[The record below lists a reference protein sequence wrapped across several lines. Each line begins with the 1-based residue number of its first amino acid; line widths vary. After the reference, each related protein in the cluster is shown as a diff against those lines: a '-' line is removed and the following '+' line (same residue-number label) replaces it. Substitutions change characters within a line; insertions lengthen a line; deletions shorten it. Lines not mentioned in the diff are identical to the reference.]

1 MGGCSMQTRA
11 VQTKEIPDGAVWK
24 KVIPKGVGA
33 GVAVLCSAFPIM
45 GCYPLV
51 PAYTAAQSMERKKN
65 LWLYI
70 GMGIGMAY
78 FMGITDVVKYTLTV
92 VLTVMGIRFYLW
104 ANRRIG
110 GWMAGFIAAFAV
122 LAMNA
127 SGMLLVMPDRSELI
141 RSVSE
146 SLMVLGMTVLFH
158 HLSAF
163 LPGFFIRTD
172 IEGEPGEKPFHP
184 PETDRRMEAF
194 ANAFGGLSAAFAGM
208 GQAKKMDAS
217 GELSLLQKEVTGKLC
232 ASCDG
237 CAVCWAKEQPYAAE
251 KVGRLL
257 QAVCAHK
264 PKEELLKEQYIADCP
279 NYTGM
284 VEEAVYAFS
293 RMELN
298 RAWYARLMENRLL
311 IAQQLDAMTDMM
323 AEWVRGSTCLDKK
336 YRMQLARIQFEAKE
350 RGLTACQVHIFKE
363 ENGHLYI
370 RAKVCTKWGGAVPVK
385 NYIRAVSDAMGQNFC
400 AAKDTRALITRLPEE
415 IVLYEEARFFVLPG
429 IATKKKDDSV
439 MSGDSFLT
447 RTMDGG
453 RYVAAISDGMGS
465 GIEANRES
473 EMVVELLD
481 KFLEAGFRRETAI
494 RMMNSAMV
502 LQGENNE
509 FSTLDLAA
517 IDLYTGEL
525 SLTKVG
531 AAAAFIKH
539 GSEVECIPSGTL
551 PAGAVCEIMPEETK
565 RTLEAGDFLVMVT
578 DGVVEYLHVREP
590 EKTICGILEEIQT
603 ENAGV
608 LAKELMERVMLFT
621 GGYAADDMTVLVT
634 GLWKK

>member
-1 MGGCSMQTRA
+1 MQTKA
-11 VQTKEIPDGAVWK
+11 VQTKEMSDGIVWK
-24 KVIPKGVGA
+24 KVIGTGA
-33 GVAVLCSAFPIM
+33 GAGAAVLCSAFPIM

-51 PAYTAAQSMERKKN
+51 PAYAAAQSMERKGN
-65 LWLYI
+65 LWIYI
-70 GMGIGMAY
+70 GMGIGMAH
-78 FMGITDVVKYTLTV
+78 FMGLTDVVKYTLTAL
-92 VLTVMGIRFYLW
+92 LTVMGIRFYLW

-110 GWMAGFIAAFAV
+110 GFMAGFIAAFAV

-127 SGMLLVMPDRSELI
+127 SGMLFMMPDRNELI

-146 SLMVLGMTVLFH
+146 SLMVLGITVLFH
-158 HLSAF
+158 HLFAF
-163 LPGFFIRTD
+163 LPGFFAHAD
-172 IEGEPGEKPFHP
+172 IEKEPGEKSFHP

-194 ANAFGGLSAAFAGM
+194 ATAFGGLSDAFAGM

-217 GELSLLQKEVTGKLC
+217 GDLALLQKEVTGKLC

-237 CAVCWAKEQPYAAE
+237 CAVCWAKEQTGGVE
-251 KVGRLL
+251 NIHRLL
-257 QAVCAHK
+257 AAVCAHK
-264 PKEELLKEQYIADCP
+264 PKEELIREQYVTDCP
-279 NYTGM
+279 NYAEM
-284 VEEAVYAFS
+284 VDEAVSAFS

-298 RAWYARLMENRLL
+298 RAWYARLMENRIL

-323 AEWVRGSTCLDKK
+323 EEWVRGSACLDKK
-336 YRMQLARIQFEAKE
+336 YRMQLARIQFEGKE
-350 RGLTACQVHIFKE
+350 RGLTADQVHVFQD

-370 RAKVCTKWGGAVPVK
+370 RGMVCTKWGGAVPVK

-400 AAKDTRALITRLPEE
+400 AAKDTRALVTRMPEE
-415 IVLYEEARFFVLPG
+415 IVLYEEARYFVLPG
-429 IATKKKDDSV
+429 IAAKKKDDSV

-465 GIEANRES
+465 GIAANRES

-481 KFLEAGFRRETAI
+481 KFLEAGFRKETAI

-517 IDLYTGEL
+517 LDLYTGEL
-525 SLTKVG
+525 SLTKIG

-539 GSEVECIPSGTL
+539 GDHVECIPSGTL
-551 PAGAVCEIMPEETK
+551 PAGASCEILPEETRK
-565 RTLEAGDFLVMVT
+565 MLVAGDFLVMVT

-590 EKTICGILEEIQT
+590 EKTLCGILEEIQT

-608 LAKELMERVMLFT
+608 LAKELMERVMLYT
-621 GGYAADDMTVLVT
+621 GGYAADDMTILVT